1 MSTHNRKDAR
11 AQLVALLT
19 GTGAFQAVYEGD
31 PKSTAGAS
39 PIAAVRDRG
48 VRRVRLMDGTYSER
62 FVYEVVTAV
71 VRSGANAGTEKQIE
85 DALAD
90 VEKAVADMVD
100 ANTILSGYWSDLAYN
115 EQGTQTSYDVLDGL
129 QYRGEVIPLDAAI
142 ES

>member
-19 GTGAFQAVYEGD
+19 ATGAFQAVYEGD
-31 PKSTAGAS
+31 PKKTNGAS

-48 VRRVRLMDGTYSER
+48 VRRVRVMDGTYSER
-62 FVYEVVTAV
+62 FVYEIVTAV